1 MSILSGQ
8 TYCCNLWGHV
18 NERELEKLLLA
29 CGKHSIITEKFTY
42 EEFERLMYVQFT
54 SCVYMILGDRHYA
67 VSNRYPCKP
76 LQALKTLLY
85 VYFVD
90 TLWFAKSVTFCTSVR
105 FCSADFVLIIINK
118 YCRIFDSIEIKGTF
132 VGNQWFIYVSFD
144 RFSFD

>member
-1 MSILSGQ
+1 MRPRKWKRTWKAAFSLWQ
-8 TYCCNLWGHV
+8 TFHNCWKIYLWRV
-18 NERELEKLLLA
+18 WT
-29 CGKHSIITEKFTY
+29 SS
-42 EEFERLMYVQFT
+42 ERLMYVQFT

-132 VGNQWFIYVSFD
+132 VGNQWFLYVSFD